1 MIEMFLQKDNF
12 LVYLPVNEDDNAIR
26 NSATKH
32 WDIDSKKEMSV
43 VEVAWKLTTISID
56 GFVFAICNRINMGKF
71 IIM

>member
-32 WDIDSKKEMSV
+32 RDIDSKKEMSV
-43 VEVAWKLTTISID
+43 VEVA
-56 GFVFAICNRINMGKF
+56 
-71 IIM
+71 